1 MGSKVNG
8 KGKGLRRACIKSK
21 VKQRQKEEK
30 NEENK
35 IIIHCAIGFLA

>member
-1 MGSKVNG
+1 MVKEKVLEELG
-8 KGKGLRRACIKSK
+8 CIKSK